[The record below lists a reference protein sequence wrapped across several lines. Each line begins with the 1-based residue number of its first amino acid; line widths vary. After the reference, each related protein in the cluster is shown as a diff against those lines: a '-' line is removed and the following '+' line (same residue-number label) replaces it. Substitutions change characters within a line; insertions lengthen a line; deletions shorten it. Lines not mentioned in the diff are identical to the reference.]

1 MVLEDLKQY
10 RERADL
16 LKALAHPVR
25 LCIVS
30 GLLREEGCNVNKI
43 KDCLRLPQSTVSQQ
57 LAILRAAG
65 IVAGERHG
73 TGVFYRVVDD
83 RVRRLVALLRETT
96 ENDSATTALKSN
108 QHKPNRVY

>member
-1 MVLEDLKQY
+1 MVLEDLKRY

-73 TGVFYRVVDD
+73 TRVFYRVVDE
-83 RVRRLVALLRETT
+83 RVRKLVALLMEPAKA
-96 ENDSATTALKSN
+96 ENDSAAAAPM
-108 QHKPNRVY
+108 PN